1 MPIKSRY
8 PDRDFSHR
16 PYLLWLQRVYA
27 WLLTQVGES
36 DYPAHEVGDL
46 PALIDA
52 LETALNNWE
61 SLNGVASDRSKFY
74 TDAADALRK
83 QLQLLKQIIPT
94 VIDPHVMGSFGL
106 DKSLPDSRDEL
117 GGVAEICIMHWNEV
131 IGGGVPP
138 EYAPLQPQFNALIT
152 LYGDFEA
159 LRTNYYSSFNLAQQ
173 AQDDVVAAREAC
185 HAKERDIFNWF
196 KGFHQN
202 SEGEWWTSTEWGT
215 SSGGGSGGGGEEPQ
229 PGGNTFPN
237 VPENVAME
245 YMTFPKKQF
254 LISAEGYSGEEGFD
268 VRIVYVPTGMPAP
281 SMPDYDTLTN
291 APFPVVY
298 SENIQPGMTYYAW
311 VRARNGEEVSDW
323 AGVVSA
329 DVPM

>member
-16 PYLLWLQRVYA
+16 PYLLWLKRVYA

-46 PALIDA
+46 PALIDT

-61 SLNGVASDRSKFY
+61 SLDGVAGDRSKFY
-74 TDAADALRK
+74 TDASDALRK

-138 EYAPLQPQFNALIT
+138 EYTPLEPQFNALIT
-152 LYGDFEA
+152 LYGDFET
-159 LRTNYYSSFNLAQQ
+159 LRTNYYSSFNIAQQ

-185 HAKERDIFNWF
+185 HAKERDIFNWYN
-196 KGFHQN
+196 GFHPD
-202 SEGEWWTSTEWGT
+202 SEAEWWTSTEWGT
-215 SSGGGSGGGGEEPQ
+215 SSGGESEPPAPEWPDWPGPVEGSIEQ
-229 PGGNTFPN
+229 
-237 VPENVAME
+237 V
-245 YMTFPKKQF
+245 
-254 LISAEGYSGEEGFD
+254 AEGRARITYSGLNG
-268 VRIVYVPTGMPAP
+268 GK
-281 SMPDYDTLTN
+281 TLTIERLMQGETEWTTE
-291 APFPVVY
+291 AESLPIDDPEELTTFDDAGLDKKKY
-298 SENIQPGMTYYAW
+298 TYRLTPYNEA
-311 VRARNGEEVSDW
+311 EE
-323 AGVVSA
+323 AGIA
-329 DVPM
+329 LELFITIH